1 VTLMFALDDYAYDL
15 PEERI
20 AQRPAAQRDQSRLL
34 VMDRRSGTL
43 SHRSFMDLDN
53 LLAPS
58 DVLVINN
65 TEVIPGRLYGRKDT
79 GGRAEVL
86 ILDYAGRRSLED
98 TADEFDCE
106 CLVKSSK
113 QARVGSVLH
122 FDQGLAAEVLSVKDN
137 IYTLKFRSPG
147 NFEEILYG
155 IGSVPLPP
163 YIKREEN
170 PESTRDDRVTY
181 QTVYASRRGAIA
193 APTAGFHFSTS
204 FLKKIKARGV
214 KVIEITL
221 HIGYGTFLPVRV
233 DDIREH
239 RMHAE
244 RYSVSNAAAEAI
256 NQARTAGS
264 RIIAVGTTCVRTLEF
279 LAGRDGMLQGA
290 EGACDLFIY
299 PGYEFKIVDAMLT
312 NFHLPKSTL
321 LMLVSAFAG
330 RDNILNAYREA
341 VDKKYRF
348 YSYGDAMF
356 IA

>member
-1 VTLMFALDDYAYDL
+1 MFSLDDYGYDL
-15 PEERI
+15 PAERI
-20 AQRPAAQRDQSRLL
+20 AQQPTVQREQSRLL
-34 VMDRRSGTL
+34 VLDRRSGTL
-43 SHRSFMDLDN
+43 SHRRFTDLDG

-86 ILDYAGRRSLED
+86 ILDYAGRRFPENR
-98 TADEFDCE
+98 ADEFECD

-113 QARVGSVLH
+113 HARVGSVLY
-122 FDQGLAAEVLSVKDN
+122 FEQGLEAEILSVKND
-137 IYTLKFRSPG
+137 IYTLKFKSPG
-147 NFEEILYG
+147 NFEKILYG

-170 PESTRDDRVTY
+170 PASTRDDRATY

-193 APTAGFHFSTS
+193 APTAGFHFSIP
-204 FLKKIKARGV
+204 FLEKIKAKGI
-214 KVIEITL
+214 KIIEITL

-233 DDIREH
+233 DDIRNH

-244 RYSVSNAAAEAI
+244 RYSVSKAAAAAI
-256 NQARTAGS
+256 NQARAAGS

-279 LAGRDGMLQGA
+279 LAGRDAILTAA

-321 LMLVSAFAG
+321 LMLVAAFAG
-330 RDNILNAYREA
+330 RENILNAYREA
-341 VDKKYRF
+341 VAENYRF

>member
-1 VTLMFALDDYAYDL
+1 MFSLDDYAYEL

-34 VMDRRSGTL
+34 AMDRGSGKL
-43 SHRSFMDLDN
+43 SHSSFIDFDCRLR
-53 LLAPS
+53 PS
-58 DVLVINN
+58 DVLVVNN
-65 TEVIPGRLYGRKDT
+65 TEVIPGRLFGHKDT
-79 GGRAEVL
+79 GGKAEVL
-86 ILDYAGRRSLED
+86 ILDYAGRRLPDND
-98 TADEFDCE
+98 TGEFECE

-113 QARVGSVLH
+113 QAREGSILH
-122 FDQGLAAEVLSVKDN
+122 FDRGLAAEVLSVNKN
-137 IYTLKFRSPG
+137 IYTLKFRSPE
-147 NFEEILYG
+147 NFEKLLYG

-163 YIKREEN
+163 YIKRGEN
-170 PESTRDDRVTY
+170 QASTREDRETY

-193 APTAGFHFSTS
+193 APTAGFHFTASM
-204 FLKKIKARGV
+204 LKKVKAKGI

-221 HIGYGTFLPVRV
+221 YIGYGTFLPVRV
-233 DDIREH
+233 DDIRKH

-256 NQARTAGS
+256 NQARAVGS

-279 LAGRDGMLQGA
+279 LADRDGTLAGA
-290 EGACDLFIY
+290 EGSCDLYIY

-330 RDNILNAYREA
+330 RDNILKAYREA

>member
-1 VTLMFALDDYAYDL
+1 MFSIDDYAYDL

-20 AQRPAAQRDQSRLL
+20 AQQPAAQRDQSRLL
-34 VMDRRSGTL
+34 VMDRRRGTL
-43 SHRSFMDLDN
+43 SHRSFIDLDS

-65 TEVIPGRLYGRKDT
+65 TEVIPGRLYGRKDS

-86 ILDYAGRRSLED
+86 ILDYAGRRLLDND
-98 TADEFDCE
+98 TGEFECE
-106 CLVKSSK
+106 CLVKASK
-113 QARVGSVLH
+113 PARKGSTLH
-122 FDQGLAAEVLSVKDN
+122 FDQGLAAEVLSVKNN
-137 IYTLKFRSPG
+137 IYTLKFRSPV
-147 NFEEILYG
+147 NFEKLLYG

-163 YIKREEN
+163 YIKRGEN
-170 PESTRDDRVTY
+170 QASTRDDRETY

-193 APTAGFHFSTS
+193 APTAGFHFTASM
-204 FLKKIKARGV
+204 LKKIKAKGI

-233 DDIREH
+233 DDIRKH
-239 RMHAE
+239 RMHTE
-244 RYSVSNAAAEAI
+244 RYSVSNAAAEEI
-256 NQARTAGS
+256 SHARAAGS

-279 LAGRDGMLQGA
+279 LADRDGKLAGA
-290 EGACDLFIY
+290 EGNCDLYIY

-330 RDNILNAYREA
+330 RDNILKAYREA
-341 VDKKYRF
+341 VDRKYRF